1 MSDTSQKIKEK
12 SFISTSEKPSAN
24 LALEWFATRGYP
36 RRANNEVIPLI
47 NGQTAFA
54 AVAAAIKAAKKSVD
68 IVSWGFDAS
77 MRFER
82 PGGDRIGELLKKKGL
97 EGKKVRLLIWRNK
110 LVQAMENTV
119 PGANSYPGQDAKD
132 LGLSGANRLSGPD
145 KTTSAKLD
153 DLRKQKQAASA
164 KLFQLQTQRNS
175 LLQSQWM
182 NPNGAQAAKQVN
194 AEYEPKIAAAQAELA
209 QLETQIRAEE
219 ALMHDKPVGYG
230 TSAPSKVTNSA
241 GAPGD
246 PPAARFN
253 RDWHHEAQRGGLKNI
268 EFRTRDFN
276 AWDRSSIA
284 YRQLA
289 ESSDKSPAVQL
300 ALLAAFPS
308 HHQKMVLVDYEE
320 PDSAVGFVMGHNMHN
335 NYWDTS
341 EHHYDDSMGL
351 RIPGFGPW
359 QDLSTLV
366 RGSVLYD
373 MNTNFVKAWDKG
385 SPWYERWFDSLK
397 SEREQLKPKH
407 FATAPG
413 KMRSVAQICRTQPQD
428 GGEQSIKELYML
440 AAGNARKYIYVE
452 NQYFR
457 FQPWA
462 EKLKK
467 TRKAL
472 LAGGKSEQTHGMCH
486 LFVVTNIPD
495 NSGRM
500 NTYRMLKSLGKS
512 NDMPAVEKAVDP
524 PSDPNEI
531 VVTAVA
537 GLQIHI
543 CTLVSN
549 TQQSTGNHYRPIYVH
564 SKLLVVD
571 DVFFTVGS
579 ANINTRSME
588 VDSELN
594 IGCNDPAKARIWR
607 EKLFAMHTGSAP
619 NDDPAVE
626 FEKWA
631 DILEKNSDRQS
642 KGEPLIGKLVEFLDN
657 GGPATVMDEPCRSL

>member
-1 MSDTSQKIKEK
+1 MSDTTQKIKEK

-82 PGGDRIGELLKKKGL
+82 PGGDRIGQLLVNKGQ

-110 LVQAMENTV
+110 LVQMMENTV
-119 PGANSYPGQDAKD
+119 PGANQYSGQGAKD

-145 KTTSAKLD
+145 KTTSPKLD

-175 LLQSQWM
+175 LLQAQWM

-194 AEYEPKIAAAQAELA
+194 AEYEPKIAAAQAEVA
-209 QLETQIRAEE
+209 QLEAQVRAEE

-230 TSAPSKVTNSA
+230 TSAPGKVVNSA
-241 GAPGD
+241 GASGD
-246 PPAARFN
+246 PSAARFN
-253 RDWHHEAQRGGLKNI
+253 REWHQLAQNGGLKNV
-268 EFRTRDFN
+268 EFRTRDFSD
-276 AWDRSSIA
+276 WDRTSIA

-289 ESSDKSPAVQL
+289 ETSEKSPAVQL

-308 HHQKMVLVDYEE
+308 HHQKMVLVDYED

-341 EHHYDDSMGL
+341 EHQYDDSMGM

-366 RGSVLYD
+366 RGTVLYD
-373 MNTNFVKAWDKG
+373 LNRNFVKAWDKG

-397 SEREQLKPKH
+397 SERESIKPKS
-407 FATAPG
+407 FVTKPAD
-413 KMRSVAQICRTQPQD
+413 MRSVAQICRTQPQE

-440 AAGNARKYIYVE
+440 AAGNARKYVYVE

-457 FQPWA
+457 FTPWA

-472 LAGGKSEQTHGMCH
+472 LSGGKDEQAHGACH
-486 LFVVTNIPD
+486 LFVVTNVPD
-495 NSGRM
+495 NSGRV
-500 NTYRMLKSLGKS
+500 NTYKMLKSLGQRS
-512 NDMPAVEKAVDP
+512 SMPEVEKSIDP
-524 PSDPNEI
+524 PENPNEI
-531 VVTAVA
+531 VVYGIP
-537 GLQIHI
+537 GLRIHI

-549 TQQSTGNHYRPIYVH
+549 TKQAAGNHYRPIYVH

-594 IGCNDPAKARIWR
+594 IASNDPEKARLWR
-607 EKLFAMHTGSAP
+607 EKLFALHTGRAP
-619 NDDPAVE
+619 NDDPAEE
-626 FEKWA
+626 FEAWQ
-631 DILEKNSDRQS
+631 DILNKNDSRQAN
-642 KGEPLIGKLVEFLDN
+642 GEPLQGKLVYFYDT
-657 GGPATVMDEPCRSL
+657 GGASTAMD